1 MKDIYFEPGVSKP
14 NFVKKVIHFATH
26 WLTICSPFLSVKVAG
41 KLLGNPFSRR
51 TYEMRTSVA
60 PSSVMIET
68 SMGDICLHKFANANA
83 EPEKN
88 ILLCHGWGDSSTRF
102 TQVIEHLMDS
112 GFNVYSLDQIGH
124 GKSAGSYSHLFAFVE
139 GTSAALKFMAQQKAP
154 AVAVV
159 GHSMGALGV
168 LNLAPNMLAGKK
180 IILISAPALFFE
192 NMYDAVASVGIARSM
207 LDNLLEK
214 ISASHSIRWQDLAP
228 HKNIEK
234 IDQIFLFIHDTTDQ
248 ICPYSATQKLLQ
260 GSPHAFF
267 STSNL
272 GHVKLLKDPQLL
284 HKIADFVAVEVI
296 KNE

>member
-14 NFVKKVIHFATH
+14 NFSKKLIHFATH

-51 TYEMRTSVA
+51 VYEMRTSVA

-68 SMGDICLHKFANANA
+68 SLGDLCLHKFANANA
-83 EPEKN
+83 DVDKN

-102 TQVIEHLMDS
+102 TQVIEHLMQC
-112 GFNVYSLDQIGH
+112 GFTVWSLDQIGH

-139 GTSAALKFMAQQKAP
+139 GTTAALEYMTLQKAT

-168 LNLAPNMLAGKK
+168 MNLAPQILADKK
-180 IILISAPALFFE
+180 VILISAPALFFE
-192 NMYDAVASVGIARSM
+192 NMYDAVASVGIAKSM

-214 ISASHSIRWQDLAP
+214 VSARYKVSWQELAP
-228 HKNIEK
+228 HKNIAK
-234 IDQIFLFIHDTTDQ
+234 IDNNFLFIHDTTDKT
-248 ICPYSATQKLLQ
+248 CPYPATQKLLQ
-260 GSPHAFF
+260 DSEHEFF

-272 GHVKLLKDPQLL
+272 GHVKLLKDKQLL
-284 HKIADFVAVEVI
+284 EKIADFTVVKAEN
-296 KNE
+296 NE

>member
-14 NFVKKVIHFATH
+14 NFSKKVIHFATH

-51 TYEMRTSVA
+51 VYEMRTGET

-68 SMGDICLHKFANANA
+68 SLGDLCLHKFVNANA
-83 EPEKN
+83 DPDKN

-102 TQVIEHLMDS
+102 TQVIDHLMQS
-112 GFNVYSLDQIGH
+112 GFTVYSLDQIGH

-139 GTSAALKFMAQQKAP
+139 GTTAALNYLALQKVTP
-154 AVAVV
+154 LAVV

-168 LNLAPNMLAGKK
+168 MNLAPQLLVGKK

-214 ISASHSIRWQDLAP
+214 VSATHKISWQDLAP
-228 HKNIEK
+228 HKNIAK
-234 IDQIFLFIHDTTDQ
+234 VDQNFLFIHDTTDQ
-248 ICPYSATQKLLQ
+248 TCPYSATQKLLQ
-260 GSPHAFF
+260 GTEHEFF
-267 STSNL
+267 TSVNL
-272 GHVKLLKDPQLL
+272 GHVKLLKDLDLL
-284 HKIADFVAVEVI
+284 AKIADFAVAEVV
-296 KNE
+296 KR